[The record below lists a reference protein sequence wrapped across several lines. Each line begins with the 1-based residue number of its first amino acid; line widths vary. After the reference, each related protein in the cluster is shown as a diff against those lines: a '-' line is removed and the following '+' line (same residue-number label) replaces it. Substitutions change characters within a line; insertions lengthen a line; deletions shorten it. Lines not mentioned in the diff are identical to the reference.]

1 MEYWIWL
8 SLLPYIGPVTANRL
22 LEHFEDPSRVYRAK
36 IPELIKVKGITE
48 RQMQSIA
55 ENKSLDRIREI
66 MNSCE
71 QNNISVLLEK
81 TRCQVPLNFY
91 KQTNTY
97 LQIVNVV
104 VE

>member
-48 RQMQSIA
+48 RQMQS
-55 ENKSLDRIREI
+55 
-66 MNSCE
+66 C
-71 QNNISVLLEK
+71 LL
-81 TRCQVPLNFY
+81 
-91 KQTNTY
+91 
-97 LQIVNVV
+97 
-104 VE
+104 

>member
-22 LEHFEDPSRVYRAK
+22 LEHFEDPSGVYRAK

-71 QNNISVLLEK
+71 QNNISVLL
-81 TRCQVPLNFY
+81 TPDVRYQ
-91 KQTNTY
+91 
-97 LQIVNVV
+97 
-104 VE
+104 